1 MQGRI
6 VASMSDTPL
15 DERAIERRI
24 LIRATLV
31 AAAFLSVIVFVNA
44 SSLTTDAMRI
54 GHAIDPRLPWLL
66 ELTSIVVIIALVPL
80 IALYER
86 RNRFD
91 PARLAL
97 FVVGHLIGSVVFSAM
112 HVAGMIALRHVAYPL
127 VLAQPYS
134 FFDDP
139 VSDLLYEYRKD
150 VLAYCMTV
158 LVLTLMRGVEE
169 HRREAAVARLDARE
183 TGRLTLKSGGRTIF
197 LDARSIEWAQA
208 AANYSE
214 IRAGGRI
221 HLARISL
228 AALEEQLSAAGVDAV
243 RIHRSYLV
251 NRAKVTE
258 IVRSGDGDFRVRT
271 ADGSE
276 LRGSRRY
283 RGNIEPEKNS

>member
-1 MQGRI
+1 
-6 VASMSDTPL
+6 MSESPL

-24 LIRATLV
+24 LLRATAV
-31 AAAFLSVIVFVNA
+31 AAAFFFVIIFVNA

-54 GHAIDPRLPWLL
+54 GHAIDPRVPWLL
-66 ELTSIVVIIALVPL
+66 ELTSILVIVGLIPL

-86 RNRFD
+86 RLPFD
-91 PARLAL
+91 PDSLPL
-97 FVVGHLIGSVVFSAM
+97 FAVGHIAGSVVFSAL

-127 VLAQPYS
+127 VLGQPYA
-134 FFDDP
+134 FFDEP

-150 VLAYCMTV
+150 LLAYSMTV

-169 HRREAAVARLDARE
+169 HRREAAVARLDARD

-214 IRAGGRI
+214 IRANGRT

-228 AALEEQLSAAGVDAV
+228 AALEEQLSAAGIDAV

-258 IVRSGDGDFRVRT
+258 IAPSRDGDFRVRT

-283 RGNIEPEKNS
+283 RGNLEPEKTN